1 MAYYT
6 KVLLPD
12 EQVRIIGRLHWAI
25 FMRSWLYLAIAAGL
39 GIAALYYRGAAID
52 AGGSPQ
58 DPLPLALG
66 GLALIFLVLGIFS
79 GLGAW
84 FTRATTE
91 IVVTDRRVIYKVGFI
106 RRRTMEMNMTKVET
120 VDVVQSI
127 GGRIFNYG
135 TLLIRGT
142 GSSYEPLTMVS
153 DPLALRT
160 AIIAQ

>member
-12 EQVRIIGRLHWAI
+12 ERVRAVGQLHWAI
-25 FMRSWLYLAIAAGL
+25 FLRSWTCLAIGV
-39 GIAALYYRGAAID
+39 GAAIATLFYRGGSVD
-52 AGGSPQ
+52 AGAAANSA
-58 DPLPLALG
+58 LPTALA
-66 GLALIFLVLGIFS
+66 AVAVIFLGMGAVLGM
-79 GLGAW
+79 GAW
-84 FTRATTE
+84 IRRATTE
-91 IVVTDRRVIYKVGFI
+91 IVVTDRRVIYKVGFV

-127 GGRIFNYG
+127 AGRVFNYG

-142 GSSYEPLTMVS
+142 GSSYEPLVLVA

-160 AIIAQ
+160 AIVAQ